1 MVTIHIFII
10 TRLGGT
16 NMKKKKILE
25 TDITTDNIE
34 TNERR
39 YRQMLQANE
48 RIFGAIYNSFAS
60 YAPFCFYPYTYSML
74 IQFNPIDNVVENNK
88 IEELLKKQDE

>member
-1 MVTIHIFII
+1 MVAIHIFVII
-10 TRLGGT
+10 RLGGT

-25 TDITTDNIE
+25 ADITTDNIE

-39 YRQMLQANE
+39 YRQMLQTNE

-74 IQFNPIDNVVENNK
+74 IQFNPIDNAVKKNR
-88 IEELLKKQDE
+88 IEEPLKKQDE

>member
-48 RIFGAIYNSFAS
+48 RIFGAIYNSFSS
-60 YAPFCFYPYTYSML
+60 YAPFCFYPYTYSKL

>member
-1 MVTIHIFII
+1 MVTIHFFAII
-10 TRLGGT
+10 RLGGT

-25 TDITTDNIE
+25 ADITTDNIE

-39 YRQMLQANE
+39 YRQTLLTNE

-60 YAPFCFYPYTYSML
+60 YAPFCFYPYTYPML
-74 IQFNPIDNVVENNK
+74 LQYNHFDNVVENNK

>member
-1 MVTIHIFII
+1 MVAIHIFII
-10 TRLGGT
+10 IRLGGT
-16 NMKKKKILE
+16 NMKKKRILE
-25 TDITTDNIE
+25 EDNTTDNIE

-39 YRQMLQANE
+39 YRQMLQTNE

-74 IQFNPIDNVVENNK
+74 LQSNPIDNVVENNE

>member
-1 MVTIHIFII
+1 MVTIHIFIK
-10 TRLGGT
+10 TRLGVT

-34 TNERR
+34 INERR

-48 RIFGAIYNSFAS
+48 RIFEAIYNSFAS

>member
-10 TRLGGT
+10 IRLGVT
-16 NMKKKKILE
+16 NMKKKRISE
-25 TDITTDNIE
+25 ADITTDNIE

-39 YRQMLQANE
+39 YRQMLQTNE

-60 YAPFCFYPYTYSML
+60 YAPLGFYPYAYSML
-74 IQFNPIDNVVENNK
+74 QQYNPIDNVEENNK

>member
-10 TRLGGT
+10 TKLGVT

-34 TNERR
+34 INERR